1 MIREEADPD
10 DIPAY
15 PLVPIIINSKA
26 DGDPQTALTVLLSS
40 INYLRAKENFGH
52 CLPSGLSNNHCNSPC
67 SLKQQCLPT
76 EIFRELRIAVYY

>member
-26 DGDPQTALTVLLSS
+26 DGDPQTALMVLLSS
-40 INYLRAKENFGH
+40 IN
-52 CLPSGLSNNHCNSPC
+52 
-67 SLKQQCLPT
+67 
-76 EIFRELRIAVYY
+76 